1 MNDVTIGTGN
11 VFADLGFENADE
23 LLARAKLTLHICRII
38 KGRGW
43 KPKAAAE
50 ALGLPL
56 SEVTALMMKGRFNDY
71 SIDRLLGLL
80 IRLDQS
86 ITIQIKPKTKQQA
99 HGKIQVICMAA

>member
-1 MNDVTIGTGN
+1 MNDVTIGSGN

-56 SEVTALMMKGRFNDY
+56 PEVTALVKGRFNDY
-71 SIDRLLGLL
+71 SIERLLGLL
-80 IRLDQS
+80 TRLDQNV
-86 ITIQIKPKTKQQA
+86 TIQVKAKTKRQA
-99 HGKIQVICMAA
+99 HGKIQVIGLAA